1 MPTPAPATE
10 TRPAYVR
17 FSLYY
22 ALLFMVNGIVY
33 PYLPVILD
41 GIGFSKTEI
50 GSVLG
55 LAPLVG
61 VAAPPVWGGLAD
73 LLRRRRLVLTTA
85 IGLGGCLFLAL
96 PFSPALSITAGL
108 VVLYYVC
115 REAVIPLSDGITF
128 AHLGRRRE
136 VYGRVRAFGSLGFVA
151 SAALMAAVGAGRP
164 GTMHLLF
171 GAYAVFCIGH
181 AAASA
186 FLPDVPAPER
196 TAGGHEFSW
205 TLFCRPAVLGFVF
218 AAFMARAT
226 MMGYYSFFSLF
237 LREQLGF
244 SGVGY
249 LWALGPI
256 AEIPVIF
263 FSGWMIR
270 RIGLRGLLALGL
282 GAVTLRLAVYASH
295 PTLVAVVAIQ
305 ALHCLTFGAVHVAS
319 VTFVDRV
326 FPPHLKATGQSVFAA
341 VAVGMAS
348 LAGSSLAGWLVQRW
362 SYSIMYGVLSVLAL
376 IGMIVAWISVR
387 GIDGTPGES
396 TLP

>member
-1 MPTPAPATE
+1 MALSAPTE
-10 TRPAYVR
+10 SRPAYVR

-33 PYLPVILD
+33 PYLPVVLNAV
-41 GIGFSKTEI
+41 GFSKAEI
-50 GSVLG
+50 GSLLG

-61 VAAPPVWGGLAD
+61 IAAPPVWGAVAD
-73 LLRRRRLVLTTA
+73 LLHRRRLVLTVA
-85 IGLGGCLFLAL
+85 IGLGGCLFLTL
-96 PFSPALSITAGL
+96 PFSPALAVTGGL
-108 VVLYYVC
+108 VLLYYVC
-115 REAVIPLSDGITF
+115 REAVIPLSDGLAF
-128 AHLGRRRE
+128 AHLGTRRE
-136 VYGRVRAFGSLGFVA
+136 VYGRVRAFGSLGFVV
-151 SAALMAAVGAGRP
+151 SAALMAAAGAGKP

-171 GAYAVFCIGH
+171 GFYALFCIGH
-181 AAASA
+181 VVAGAL
-186 FLPDVPAPER
+186 LPDVEVPR
-196 TAGGHEFSW
+196 RRGDGHGFSPHVF
-205 TLFCRPAVLGFVF
+205 LRPAVLAFVF

-282 GAVTLRLAVYASH
+282 GAVALRLGVYASH
-295 PTLVAVVAIQ
+295 PVLSVVIAVQ
-305 ALHCLTFGAVHVAS
+305 ALHCFTFGAVHVAS

-326 FPPHLKATGQSVFAA
+326 FPAHLKATGQSVFAA
-341 VAVGMAS
+341 VVVGLGS
-348 LAGSSLAGWLVQRW
+348 LAGSSLAGWLLQKW
-362 SYSIMYGVLSVLAL
+362 SYSVMYGVLSILAAL
-376 IGMIVAWISVR
+376 AMITAWIAVR
-387 GIDGTPGES
+387 GVDAPHRAES
-396 TLP
+396 AQS